1 MLNLLPE
8 QEKYFIKKEYKNRR
22 SVVAWALLFC
32 TLMIALISLLPS
44 YVLSTQKRDEESLKV
59 ASFAKSS
66 ALEESKN
73 LSAEILLANKKIN
86 ALKPD
91 NYIYTN
97 EIFDD
102 ILSGQVVGVKVL
114 RFSIA
119 RKNTERIDVVVGGV
133 AEKRESLLLFQKNL
147 KKIDRFIEVVLPVS
161 DLVKD
166 SDINFSIKITVKI

>member
-22 SVVAWALLFC
+22 KVVALALLLCIF
-32 TLMIALISLLPS
+32 MIAFISLLPS
-44 YVLSTQKRDEESLKV
+44 YVLSTQKRNEASLKV
-59 ASFAKSS
+59 ASFGEST
-66 ALEESKN
+66 ALEESKK
-73 LSAEILLANKKIN
+73 LSAETLLANKKIN

-102 ILSGQVVGVKVL
+102 ILSGQVGGVKVL
-114 RFSIA
+114 NFSIA
-119 RKNTERIDVVVGGV
+119 RKNTERIDVIVGGI
-133 AEKRESLLLFQKNL
+133 AHKRDSLLLFQNNL
-147 KKIDRFIEVVLPVS
+147 KKIDRFMEVVLPVS

-166 SDINFSIKITVKI
+166 SNINFSIKITVKI